1 MSARRTIVIG
11 DIHGCYDELM
21 ALLDKVQAG
30 ADDRIIA
37 VGDLIVKGE
46 QNRQVLDHFMSDARC
61 SSVLGNHDRAILR
74 YWRGKKKH
82 LSEQQEDCRRELESG
97 RAQYEPYLRSL
108 PLMLDLG
115 AHLVVHAGLRPGVPL
130 EDQSAKDLT
139 ELRTL
144 GEKRAS
150 PKGTPW
156 YEVYDGEQTVLFG
169 HWPAPTVRRAK
180 RAIGLDTGCVY
191 GYELTAYIIETGEFV
206 QVKAARA
213 YDEAGK
219 RLRKGKKRLAQAQA
233 EATLNDEA

>member
-1 MSARRTIVIG
+1 MNARTIVIG
-11 DIHGCYDELM
+11 DIHGCYDEFV

-30 ADDRIIA
+30 ENDRIIA

-46 QNRQVLDHFMSDARC
+46 QSRAVLDHFMSDARC

-82 LSEQQEDCRRELESG
+82 LKDQQETCRRELESG
-97 RAQYEPYLRSL
+97 RARYEAYLASL

-115 AHLVVHAGLRPGVPL
+115 AHLVVHAGLRPGVAL
-130 EDQSAKDLT
+130 ADQSAKDLT

-156 YEVYDGEQTVLFG
+156 YEVYDGAQTVIFG
-169 HWPAPTVRRAK
+169 HWPAPVVRHGA

-213 YDEAGK
+213 YDDPGK

-233 EATLNDEA
+233 EAMMDDED

>member
-1 MSARRTIVIG
+1 MTARTIVLG
-11 DIHGCYDELM
+11 DIHGCYDELV

-30 ADDRIIA
+30 ALDRIIA

-46 QNRQVLDHFMSDARC
+46 RNREVLDLFMSDARF

-74 YWRGKKKH
+74 YWRGKKKK
-82 LSEQQEDCRRELESG
+82 LNEQQHACRLELESG
-97 RAQYEPYLRSL
+97 RERYEAYLASL
-108 PLMLDLG
+108 PLTLDLG
-115 AHLVVHAGLRPGVPL
+115 AHLIVHAGLRPGVAL

-144 GEKRAS
+144 EGKPSS

-156 YEVYDGEQTVLFG
+156 YEVYDGAQTVLFG
-169 HWPAPTVRRAK
+169 HWPAPAVRRGA
-180 RAIGLDTGCVY
+180 RALGLDTGCVY

-213 YDEAGK
+213 YDDPGK
-219 RLRKGKKRLAQAQA
+219 RLRKAKKRLAE
-233 EATLNDEA
+233 EASKGEG